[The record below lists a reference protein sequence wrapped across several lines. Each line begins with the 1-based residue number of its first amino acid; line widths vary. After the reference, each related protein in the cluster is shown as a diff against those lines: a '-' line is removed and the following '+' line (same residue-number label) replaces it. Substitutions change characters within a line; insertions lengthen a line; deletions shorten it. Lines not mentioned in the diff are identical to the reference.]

1 MKKKVLALVVL
12 AAMLVSILPFAAFAA
27 TFPNVSA
34 SSSRVIVTTETAD
47 ADGNDEVELDIM
59 VVDASGKPITGT
71 YDLYVYSSRST
82 ADTFYADKD
91 GDGKLDKFA
100 GATGNPDGDGIWTI
114 QVTTDAAGWA
124 DLNVTS
130 MLSGSR
136 RLYVGT
142 KSATDLKNFVNGDAS
157 AITAGVIP
165 CYEGNTAV
173 DYASYTFEA
182 TDNYEVVFEGANA
195 KADPSDNF
203 VVPVRN
209 MPTAQN
215 IMM

>member
-82 ADTFYADKD
+82 ADTFY
-91 GDGKLDKFA
+91 F
-100 GATGNPDGDGIWTI
+100 
-114 QVTTDAAGWA
+114 
-124 DLNVTS
+124 
-130 MLSGSR
+130 
-136 RLYVGT
+136 
-142 KSATDLKNFVNGDAS
+142 
-157 AITAGVIP
+157 
-165 CYEGNTAV
+165 
-173 DYASYTFEA
+173 
-182 TDNYEVVFEGANA
+182 
-195 KADPSDNF
+195 
-203 VVPVRN
+203 
-209 MPTAQN
+209 
-215 IMM
+215 